1 MVRRI
6 AVIEKDKCNPVGCGD
21 FLCVR
26 VSPGNRMGK
35 EVFVRGEDGKASVN
49 EDVCTDAES
58 ITVKK
63 CPFGAI
69 HMVNLP
75 DRLTRTPIHRY
86 GSDGFVLYNVPV
98 PSFGKVVG
106 IIGANGVGKSTTLRI
121 FSKEVMPNLGVV
133 DSVKGFDLD
142 RVIELFR
149 GSEIQ
154 NYFEKVKAGDIR
166 IAYKPQQIDL
176 IAKFSKGNVKELL
189 EGVNENGKLEEYAEA
204 LGIKRLFSSD
214 VSSISGGELQ
224 RVAICATLVKDAN
237 VFVFDEPTSYLD
249 IFERINVANF
259 LRSLVRDD
267 VGIVVVEHDLV
278 VLDFLADLTH
288 LVFGE
293 SGAYGIVSQPKHTR
307 NAINVYLD
315 GFLKEENMRFRDH
328 AITFSSSPDS
338 RVSSDEVLLEWKDLS
353 VKLDKFELSS
363 GVGCLKKKQVVG
375 VFGRNGI
382 GKTTFAK
389 VLAGVVKCDS
399 GSLSSEVSVSYKPQY
414 LETESDELVES
425 FLGDVVEK
433 YRHSIIRPLHIE
445 HLLLRKLNELSGGE
459 LQRVSIAKCLS
470 AESDVYLLDEPSAY
484 LDVEQRLVVAK
495 LIKERVDQTERTALV
510 VDHDLIFIDSVSDDL
525 MIFSGEPGSVGRVD
539 GIFSMRDGMNSFLS
553 SLGITLRRDEESKR
567 PRINSKGSRL
577 DNEQKASGNYYY
589 E

>member
-6 AVIEKDKCNPVGCGD
+6 AVVEKDKCNPVGCGD

-154 NYFEKVKAGDIR
+154 NYFEKVKSGDIR

-189 EGVNENGKLEEYAEA
+189 DGVNENGKLEEYAEA

-259 LRSLVRDD
+259 LRGLVRDD

-353 VKLDKFELSS
+353 VKLGGFELSS

-577 DNEQKASGNYYY
+577 DNEQKTSGNYYY

>member
-154 NYFEKVKAGDIR
+154 NYFEKVKSGDIR

-259 LRSLVRDD
+259 LRGLVRDD

>member
-259 LRSLVRDD
+259 LRSLVRDE

-338 RVSSDEVLLEWKDLS
+338 RVSSDEILLEWKDLS